1 MSSLKIAV
9 IGFGLIGKKH
19 AEIIDSNKDVTLSAI
34 VEPDQS
40 LRKDINFK
48 CKIFNSI
55 EELLKLDKPDGVVI
69 ATPTPLQL
77 DHAKKFVLR
86 NIPVLIEK
94 PIGNKVSVVE
104 KFLSYSD
111 KKSVPILVGHHR
123 RYNNIISTA
132 KKTIDSN
139 LIGKI
144 RSVISTCWFY
154 KPDHY
159 FDKAPWRKKT
169 GAGPVSVNLIHDV
182 DLLIFFCGEI
192 SSVQAIT
199 VPSFRGY
206 ENEDLASVIFEFKS
220 GAIGNMSVS
229 DSIVSPWSWEMTS
242 KENSDFPFTAQNC
255 YLIGGSEGSLS
266 IPDLNLWK
274 HKDNQDWLNSFKN
287 KKLKF
292 RYNDPFKQQLVH
304 FSNVIKKKEEPKV
317 SGYDGLNAL
326 KVVEAIQNSAN
337 KKKIIHI

>member
-1 MSSLKIAV
+1 M
-9 IGFGLIGKKH
+9 
-19 AEIIDSNKDVTLSAI
+19 
-34 VEPDQS
+34 
-40 LRKDINFK
+40 
-48 CKIFNSI
+48 
-55 EELLKLDKPDGVVI
+55 
-69 ATPTPLQL
+69 
-77 DHAKKFVLR
+77 
-86 NIPVLIEK
+86 
-94 PIGNKVSVVE
+94 
-104 KFLSYSD
+104 
-111 KKSVPILVGHHR
+111 
-123 RYNNIISTA
+123 
-132 KKTIDSN
+132 
-139 LIGKI
+139 
-144 RSVISTCWFY
+144 
-154 KPDHY
+154 
-159 FDKAPWRKKT
+159 
-169 GAGPVSVNLIHDV
+169 
-182 DLLIFFCGEI
+182 FFCGEI

-304 FSNVIKKKEEPKV
+304 FSNVIKNKEEPKV